1 MNTLNFLGIY
11 ETAINN
17 AVEVSESAL
26 KEVRLENK
34 IDDLHNS
41 IEECLKEIGDWE
53 NITNSIIYAYF
64 STAESIIEEEY
75 GEEKKIDFYINCDDS
90 HFYINNEEVF

>member
-41 IEECLKEIGDWE
+41 IEECLKEIG
-53 NITNSIIYAYF
+53 N
-64 STAESIIEEEY
+64 
-75 GEEKKIDFYINCDDS
+75 
-90 HFYINNEEVF
+90 

>member
-1 MNTLNFLGIY
+1 MNTLKFLGIY
-11 ETAINN
+11 ENAINN

-34 IDDLHNS
+34 INYLHNS
-41 IEECLKEIGDWE
+41 IEECLKEIGDWKD
-53 NITNSIIYAYF
+53 ITNSIIYAYF
-64 STAESIIEEEY
+64 STTESIIEEEY